1 MPSDIYDVLS
11 YPKREKN
18 NELVQEFNELGLTL
32 LPLGQKRVFGIP
44 ILGKGWSSLV
54 IYGKYHDTEVAVK
67 IQRRDSNRRS
77 LSREAAFLKMVNAH
91 GIGPILFHE
100 GTSFLILEYIT
111 GDIMHEA
118 SVKKEHILSFFQQC
132 HLLDSMGIDHGQI
145 QGGKHLIIGRKC
157 WIIDFEKAG
166 WRIPR
171 NVSSLGSE
179 VFLKKTRFARSMRT
193 LFRVDRTTLISA
205 FNEYK
210 KDFNMDRILK
220 SLHV

>member
-11 YPKREKN
+11 YPKRERN
-18 NELVQEFNELGLTL
+18 NELIREFNELGLTL
-32 LPLGQKRVFGIP
+32 LPQGQKRVFGIP

-54 IYGKYHDTEVAVK
+54 MYGKYHGREVAVK
-67 IQRRDSNRRS
+67 IQRRDSNRIS
-77 LSREAAFLKMVNAH
+77 LSREAIFLRLANAH
-91 GIGPILFHE
+91 RIGPTLLFE

-111 GDIMHEA
+111 GNVIHEA
-118 SVKKEHILSFFQQC
+118 SVKKEHILSFFRQC
-132 HLLDSMGIDHGQI
+132 HLLDNMGIDHGQI

-171 NVSSLGSE
+171 NVNSLGSE
-179 VFLKKTRFARSMRT
+179 VFLKKTRFAQSMRA

-210 KDFNMDRILK
+210 KDFNMDRILET
-220 SLHV
+220 LHV